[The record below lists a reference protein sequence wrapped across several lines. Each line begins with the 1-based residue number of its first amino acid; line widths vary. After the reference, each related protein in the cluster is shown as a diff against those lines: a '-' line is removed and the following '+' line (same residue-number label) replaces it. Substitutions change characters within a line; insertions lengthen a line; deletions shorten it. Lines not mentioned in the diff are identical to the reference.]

1 MPLRLRYTA
10 SGRDGGRRK
19 VGEGR
24 ALREEEG
31 FYVLPVVDA
40 AEAGEVDVG
49 WRGVEDAF
57 AVGVALTVGGFEEA
71 ELAGVVVDEEVGAE
85 DGFVAAED
93 DVGGGDWSARSFV
106 PLDELV

>member
-1 MPLRLRYTA
+1 
-10 SGRDGGRRK
+10 
-19 VGEGR
+19 
-24 ALREEEG
+24 
-31 FYVLPVVDA
+31 
-40 AEAGEVDVG
+40 
-49 WRGVEDAF
+49 
-57 AVGVALTVGGFEEA
+57 VALIVGRFEEA